1 MTIAEREDTGYIFG
15 DRRVGGYWASAASIV
30 AVI

>member
-1 MTIAEREDTGYIFG
+1 MTMAEREDTGYIFEA
-15 DRRVGGYWASAASIV
+15 RRVGGYWASVGSIV